1 MNGPQV
7 SYNYNTG
14 DCGEKPICVENG
26 VPLSVASKFVS
37 KNCFWQGILNLGCM
51 FFAKHVIV
59 SSVYIIII
67 LCFSSFNRKSA
78 KAITI
83 LISLL
88 GLIYLLVFYL
98 PGDNPSSEYFVAVI
112 YPLQVRIKRY

>member
-14 DCGEKPICVENG
+14 ACGEKPICAEN
-26 VPLSVASKFVS
+26 VIPLSVASKFVP

-59 SSVYIIII
+59 SSIHIII

-78 KAITI
+78 KAIII

-112 YPLQVRIKRY
+112 YPLQVRKKHY